1 MARHGENIHK
11 RQDGRW
17 EGRYMKGKDTKGKTV
32 WGYVYAK
39 TYSEVKKKLIQKK
52 SEVSFYCLNA
62 DDPTFMELSENWL
75 GTIQNGVKESTLAH
89 YRYTL
94 TRYIL
99 PVLGFEKIKRLTE
112 YRIEQAFLQIVTPN
126 DQKHKPL
133 GHSLAKECL
142 TMIRRICKY
151 ACHLRLIRPL
161 EIEVCLPKPIETK
174 TIPLSVEEQ
183 NLLKKYVMSNVTSRK
198 IGLVLTMQMGLRIG
212 EVCGL
217 QWGDIDVQNGILTVN
232 RTVQRI
238 SCGEGYSKVVIQ
250 TPKTKSSARM
260 IPIPDWLI
268 PTLKKLKAG
277 KEDDVWFLSGRRDKP
292 VEPRC
297 YRKSIHVY
305 LKAAKVRQIHPHALR
320 HTFATTCLQ
329 AGCDVKTLS
338 QLLGHSDAS
347 ITLKRYVH
355 TDFDRMRREIA
366 RIYDGRSHTTLGGHK
381 TVCSFGN

>member
-17 EGRYMKGKDTKGKTV
+17 EGRYRKGKDIKGKTV

-52 SEVSFYCLNA
+52 SEASFYCLNA
-62 DDPTFMELSENWL
+62 DDPTFLELSESWIS
-75 GTIQNGVKESTLAH
+75 TIRNSVKESTMAH

-94 TRYIL
+94 IRYIL
-99 PVLGFEKIKRLTE
+99 PVLGFEKVKQLTE
-112 YRIEQAFLQIVTPN
+112 YRIEQAFLQIVSPN
-126 DQKHKPL
+126 DKRHKPL
-133 GHSLAKECL
+133 GHSLARECL

-161 EIEVCLPKPIETK
+161 EIEVRLPAPIETK
-174 TIPLSVEEQ
+174 TVPLSAEEQ
-183 NLLKKYVMSNVTSRK
+183 EVLKEYVMSNVTSRK
-198 IGLVLTMQMGLRIG
+198 IGLILTMQMGLRIG

-217 QWGDIDVQNGILTVN
+217 QWSDIDVQRGILTVK

-238 SCGEGYSKVVIQ
+238 SCGDGHTKVVIQ
-250 TPKTKSSARM
+250 TPKTKSSTRM
-260 IPIPDWLI
+260 IPIPNWLI
-268 PTLKKLKAG
+268 PTLKKLQAG
-277 KEDDVWFLSGRRDKP
+277 KKGVVWFLSGRRDKP

-329 AGCDVKTLS
+329 GGCDVKTLS

-355 TDFDRMRREIA
+355 TDLDRMRREIA
-366 RIYDGRSHTTLGGHK
+366 RIYDGRCRTALGGQKAVLTFK
-381 TVCSFGN
+381 T